1 MSLKTR
7 TVVVDRDQPSRVAID
22 DGASVLR
29 RGGLVAFAT
38 ETVYGLGADATDPA
52 AVTRIFAAKGRPDVN
67 PLIVHADGPD
77 MARSCVA
84 SWPEEARVLAEACWP
99 GPLTLVLPRSARI
112 PDVVTAGRET
122 VGVRV
127 PDTRVAR
134 SLIARAG
141 RPVAAPSANRSTGIS
156 PTMARHV
163 LKDLDGQIDLIFDS
177 GPTALGLES
186 TVLDLSR
193 DSPRLLRPGPI
204 SREFLSET
212 LGKDVEGPDPGE
224 PCGSLLSPGQMAIHY
239 APRTSTVR
247 IDPGLMQAFPWPA
260 QSALIVV
267 GREWSREGVRAPL
280 TFDLPT
286 PEIAAAGLY
295 ATLHHCDESGVELI
309 VIVPPPSLPRWSAIL
324 DRLGRASVPF
334 DSWLASRDE
343 STR

>member
-1 MSLKTR
+1 M
-7 TVVVDRDQPSRVAID
+7 
-22 DGASVLR
+22 LR

-52 AVTRIFAAKGRPDVN
+52 AVTRIFEAKGRPDAN

-84 SWPEEARVLAEACWP
+84 NWPDEARLLAEACWP

-112 PDVVTAGRET
+112 PDVVTAGLET

-156 PTMARHV
+156 PTLARHV
-163 LKDLDGQIDLIFDS
+163 LKDLDGRIDLILDS

-193 DSPRLLRPGPI
+193 DSPRLLRPGPF
-204 SREFLSET
+204 SREFLAET
-212 LGKDVEGPDPGE
+212 LGKDVVGP
-224 PCGSLLSPGQMAIHY
+224 
-239 APRTSTVR
+239 
-247 IDPGLMQAFPWPA
+247 
-260 QSALIVV
+260 
-267 GREWSREGVRAPL
+267 
-280 TFDLPT
+280 
-286 PEIAAAGLY
+286 
-295 ATLHHCDESGVELI
+295 ESGG
-309 VIVPPPSLPRWSAIL
+309 PGDPCSARARWPFTM
-324 DRLGRASVPF
+324 RLGPRRYASIP
-334 DSWLASRDE
+334 A
-343 STR
+343 

>member
-1 MSLKTR
+1 M
-7 TVVVDRDQPSRVAID
+7 
-22 DGASVLR
+22 LR

-52 AVTRIFAAKGRPDVN
+52 AVARIFEAKGRPDAN

-84 SWPEEARVLAEACWP
+84 NWPEEARILAEACWP

-127 PDTRVAR
+127 PDTTVAR

-156 PTMARHV
+156 PTLARHV
-163 LKDLDGQIDLIFDS
+163 SKDLDGRIDLILDS

-204 SREFLSET
+204 SREFLAET
-212 LGKDVEGPDPGE
+212 LGKDVAGPESGGPGG
-224 PCGSLLSPGQMAIHY
+224 PLLSPGQMAIHY
-239 APRTSTVR
+239 APRTPTVR
-247 IDPGLMQAFPWPA
+247 IEPGLMESFPWPA
-260 QSALIVV
+260 RSALIVV
-267 GREWSREGVRAPL
+267 GREWSREGVGASF

-286 PEIAAAGLY
+286 PEIAAARLY
-295 ATLHHCDESGVELI
+295 ATLHHCDESGVDLI
-309 VIVPPPSLPRWSAIL
+309 VIVPPPSLPRVVGDPRSS
-324 DRLGRASVPF
+324 RASLRALRLVAF
-334 DSWLASRDE
+334 LARRVDRADPIPSRQ
-343 STR
+343 SKSGRWS